1 MTMMY
6 QIQPSTPFALLD
18 RTTSRIE
25 RLEEDVKFYF
35 DQGYAHPEDASA
47 EIRDTVLF
55 QDVSWKQSYVY
66 LMEAEES
73 NGAFYGRKLS
83 LEEFI
88 KRYYI
93 YTLDIL
99 SESYGNHLATYTG
112 YLYLPDRQKEVHMTV
127 SIRYTGQAV
136 YEMED

>member
-25 RLEEDVKFYF
+25 HVNDDVKFFF
-35 DQGYAHPEDASA
+35 DQGYTHPEDASA
-47 EIRDTVLF
+47 EIHDTVLF
-55 QDVSWKQSYVY
+55 EDVSWRQSYVY
-66 LMEAEES
+66 LMEEEEV
-73 NGAFYGRKLS
+73 NGAFYGRKIE

-93 YTLDIL
+93 YTLDIH
-99 SESYGNHLATYTG
+99 SESYGDHLATYTG
-112 YLYLPDRQKEVHMTV
+112 YLYLPDRQKEVQMTV
-127 SIRYTGQAV
+127 SIRYNGNAV